1 MLLSNF
7 RNAITSYYPSLK
19 DMVGTTRTNTNSPMT
34 SANSETP
41 YARANG
47 GSVIVGG
54 GLLNPRLM
62 IIN

>member
-54 GLLNPRLM
+54 GGY
-62 IIN
+62 